1 MLLPAELLSPTLMPW
16 AMAAPA
22 LPMAFMISRKNL
34 LSGINVAILLA
45 SITTMLANVFLS
57 LIMRVPGDL
66 RTDVY
71 LAGILM
77 EFSLAMVMLWSS
89 TSNRIIR
96 ILIVASGVMLCG
108 AIAWLI
114 MLQSEVPY
122 LQNLLTGGHLAIAC
136 LAFVSLT
143 HEVFASYKEEKFLT
157 DIPNYWI
164 QAGHLFHFGS
174 MAIVLALASGNNPS
188 EWAALWDFGLLFTI
202 STCSRFILFS
212 AAVMAGR
219 RHPGKFSNAPAL

>member
-1 MLLPAELLSPTLMPW
+1 MPW

-34 LSGINVAILLA
+34 MSGINVAILIA

-66 RTDVY
+66 RTDIY

-96 ILIVASGVMLCG
+96 ILIIAAGVMLCG
-108 AIAWLI
+108 AIASLI
-114 MLQSEVPY
+114 FLKSEVPF
-122 LQNLLTGGHLAIAC
+122 LKTLLTGGHLTIAC
-136 LAFVSLT
+136 LAFATLT
-143 HEVFASYKEEKFLT
+143 HEVIATYKEEKFLT

-174 MAIVLALASGNNPS
+174 MTIVLSLATGNHPS

-219 RHPGKFSNAPAL
+219 RQPVKYAEAPAL

>member
-1 MLLPAELLSPTLMPW
+1 
-16 AMAAPA
+16 MAAPA
-22 LPMAFMISRKNL
+22 LPLAFMISRKNL

-71 LAGILM
+71 LAGVLM

-96 ILIVASGVMLCG
+96 ILVIAAGVMLCG
-108 AIAWLI
+108 AIASLI
-114 MLQSEVPY
+114 ILQSEVTY
-122 LQNLLTGGHLAIAC
+122 LKNLLMGGHLVIAC
-136 LAFVSLT
+136 LAFASLT
-143 HEVFASYKEEKFLT
+143 HEVAASYKEQKFLT
-157 DIPNYWI
+157 DIPIYWI
-164 QAGHLFHFGS
+164 LAGHLFHFGS
-174 MAIVLALASGNNPS
+174 MAIVLALASGNHPS
-188 EWAALWDFGLLFTI
+188 GWAALWDFGLLFTI
-202 STCSRFILFS
+202 STCARFILFS

-219 RHPGKFSNAPAL
+219 RHTGKFASAPVL